1 MGSRKVS
8 SRLVG
13 KPWIGTAPRITEEA
27 AGVEVPTVEDPDVDG
42 WTELGTGTDILLAGI
57 FWLEVTLETE
67 FTFAWF
73 GEFMAE
79 VRDIGAV
86 IPGSEENKE
95 AEGCLE
101 GRCSCT

>member
-42 WTELGTGTDILLAGI
+42 WTELEKETGTDILLPGI
-57 FWLEVTLETE
+57 F
-67 FTFAWF
+67 
-73 GEFMAE
+73 
-79 VRDIGAV
+79 
-86 IPGSEENKE
+86 
-95 AEGCLE
+95 
-101 GRCSCT
+101 